1 MQGSQNIS
9 ALINLLDDPDQK
21 IFDQI
26 SQELLNIGETAVPFL
41 EDAWENSFNAIL
53 QNRIEQVLHQIQFQ
67 GIVKGLQA
75 WKKTEIKPLV
85 EGAILIA
92 KYQYADLDEDYIYSF
107 IEQLTQDIWLELNG
121 NLTALEKAGVF
132 NKIFFDIMGFGGN
145 KKNFHSPQNSFINN
159 VLETKKGSPISL
171 SLLYIEVASRL
182 KVPVY
187 GVNLPELFVLAYTHL
202 PVQFYDEIGQEDV
215 LFYINPFNKG
225 TIFQKKDI
233 DTFLKQLKIQEKP
246 EFYLPCDNLSIIKRI
261 LKTLMFTYNK
271 SGYLDKEAEIKLLL
285 DILEA

>member
-26 SQELLNIGETAVPFL
+26 SQELLNLGEAAVPFL

-75 WKKTEIKPLV
+75 WKKTERHSLI

-92 KYQYADLDEDYIYSF
+92 KYQYADLDEEYIHSF

-121 NLTALEKAGVF
+121 NLTALEKASVF
-132 NKIFFDIMGFGGN
+132 NKIFFEINGFGGN
-145 KKNFHSPQNSFINN
+145 KKNFHSPKNSFINN
-159 VLETKKGSPISL
+159 VLETRKGSPISL

-182 KVPVY
+182 KIPVY
-187 GVNLPELFVLAYTHL
+187 GVNLPEHFVLAYTHL
-202 PVQFYDEIGQEDV
+202 PIQFYDEVKPDDV

-225 TIFQKKDI
+225 TIFQRKDI
-233 DTFLKQLKIQEKP
+233 DSFLEQLKLEKEP
-246 EFYLPCDNLSIIKRI
+246 DFYLPCDNLTLIKRI
-261 LKTLMFTYNK
+261 LRNLIFTYNK
-271 SGYLDKEAEIKLLL
+271 SGYLDKEAEIKHLL

>member
-1 MQGSQNIS
+1 MQGSQNIA

-26 SQELLNIGETAVPFL
+26 SQELLNLGAVAVPFL

-67 GIVKGLQA
+67 GIIKGLQE
-75 WKKTEIKPLV
+75 WKKTETHDLL
-85 EGAILIA
+85 EAAILIA
-92 KYQYADLDEDYIYSF
+92 KYQYADIDEESIYTF
-107 IEQLTQDIWLELNG
+107 TDQLYQEIWLELNG
-121 NLTALEKAGVF
+121 NLTALEKAHVL
-132 NKIFFDIMGFGGN
+132 NKIFFEINGFGGN
-145 KKNFHSPQNSFINN
+145 KKNFHSPKNSFINN
-159 VLETKKGSPISL
+159 VIESKKGSPILL
-171 SLLYIEVASRL
+171 SLLYIAMAKRL

-187 GVNLPELFVLAYTHL
+187 GVNLPEHFILAYTFL
-202 PVQFYDEIGQEDV
+202 PIQFYDKVDLDDV

-233 DTFLKQLKIQEKP
+233 DTFLKQLKLEEKT
-246 EFYLPCDNLSIIKRI
+246 EFYLPCKNLTLICQI
-261 LKTLMFTYNK
+261 LKNLIFSYNRT
-271 SGYLDKEAEIKLLL
+271 GYIDKEAEIKLLL